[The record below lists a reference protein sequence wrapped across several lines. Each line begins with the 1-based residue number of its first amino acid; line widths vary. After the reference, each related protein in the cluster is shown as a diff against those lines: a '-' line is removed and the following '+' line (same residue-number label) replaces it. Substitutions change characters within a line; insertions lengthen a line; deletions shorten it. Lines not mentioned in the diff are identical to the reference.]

1 MKTENIERK
10 FQKLYDIFTNDD
22 FLSMK
27 ALGGEIPFYITSYN
41 PTQENEVFKEIDR
54 IEDRLKREGIKTTK
68 IDLFRLS
75 LEMLEKRKV
84 LDKIIQKEKTLTKSQ
99 LFKTLTSVLDVNYIV
114 KEIGKIA
121 NNDSKI
127 VFITGIGQVYPF
139 IRSHT
144 ILNNLQNQ
152 IKNKPTVMFFPGIF
166 DGTSLSLFGE
176 LKDDNYY
183 RAFNLDTIN
192 LRRKV

>member
-1 MKTENIERK
+1 MKTENIEQK

-54 IEDRLKREGIKTTK
+54 IEDRLKREGIKTIR
-68 IDLFRLS
+68 IDLFKLS
-75 LEMLEKRKV
+75 LEMLEKRKI
-84 LDKIIQKEKTLTKSQ
+84 LNKIIQKEKTLTKTQ

-152 IKNKPTVMFFPGIF
+152 IKNKPTVMFFPGVF

>member
-1 MKTENIERK
+1 MKTENIEKK

-99 LFKTLTSVLDVNYIV
+99 LFKTLTSVLDVSYIV

>member
-1 MKTENIERK
+1 MKIENIEQK

-54 IEDRLKREGIKTTK
+54 IEDRLKREGIKTIR
-68 IDLFRLS
+68 IDLFKLS
-75 LEMLEKRKV
+75 LEMLEKRKI
-84 LDKIIQKEKTLTKSQ
+84 LNKIIQKEKTLTKTQ

-152 IKNKPTVMFFPGIF
+152 IKNKPTVMFFPGVF

>member
-1 MKTENIERK
+1 MKTENIEQK

-54 IEDRLKREGIKTTK
+54 IEDRLKREAIKTIR
-68 IDLFRLS
+68 IDLFKLS
-75 LEMLEKRKV
+75 LEMLEKRKI
-84 LDKIIQKEKTLTKSQ
+84 LNKIIQKEKTLTKTQ

-152 IKNKPTVMFFPGIF
+152 IKNKPTVMFFPGVF

>member
-1 MKTENIERK
+1 MKTENIEKK